1 MVEIELKFQV
11 EPARREAL
19 RRAVAGSGAN
29 AQTIRLQ
36 ARYFDTPD
44 GRLAAAGLALR
55 LRREGRSRWV
65 QTLKG
70 RGDGVMHRL
79 EHELVLPAAVPATL
93 DPARHDGTP
102 AGVALR
108 AALGSHQ
115 ADLVERFATDVRR
128 TRRVVRVR
136 APAGDWATVELALDE
151 GSISARTA
159 EGPRRT
165 AVSEL
170 EFELLDG
177 PPQALLALASRW
189 VERHALWLDVRS
201 KAERGHALA
210 TGVASAPA
218 PARAPLV
225 GRRMTPARA
234 LAAMIQAALAQVL
247 PNLAVV
253 AEAAQAG
260 PEDLHQ
266 LRVGLRRLR
275 TALREFGAG
284 VEGVDEAWQD
294 TLAQL
299 FSRLGTLRDSDVIEQ
314 TLAQARA
321 AARAAGLDPGLTLA
335 PAGSALTAQDSA
347 ALRERGLQRLLLA
360 LIGLALAG
368 EQPDGGPPLI
378 ETARRRLNRL
388 HKRVTADAVRF
399 ESLDD
404 AGRHTLRKR
413 LKRLR
418 YSLEFVAPLFA
429 AKALRRYLGLLKPAQ
444 ELLGDGNDLLL
455 AEAACR
461 AASPH
466 SACDGFV
473 LGWLSA
479 RRDALSAQAATRL
492 TALSAAPR
500 FWKPRSGR

>member
-11 EPARREAL
+11 EPARRDAV
-19 RRAVAGSGAN
+19 RRAVAGSGAK

-79 EHELVLPAAVPATL
+79 EHELVLPSAVPATL
-93 DPARHDGTP
+93 DLARHDGTP
-102 AGVALR
+102 VGAALR
-108 AALGSHQ
+108 SALSSHE
-115 ADLVERFATDVRR
+115 AGLVERFATDIRR
-128 TRRVVRVR
+128 TRRAVRMR
-136 APAGDWATVELALDE
+136 APTGEMATIELALDE
-151 GSISARTA
+151 GSICARTA
-159 EGPRRT
+159 EGPCRV
-165 AVSEL
+165 AVSEV

-189 VERHALWLDVRS
+189 VERHGLWLDVRT
-201 KAERGHALA
+201 KAERGHVLA
-210 TGVASAPA
+210 SGVASP
-218 PARAPLV
+218 PVQARAPLV
-225 GRRMTPARA
+225 GRRMLPARA
-234 LAAMIQAALAQVL
+234 LAAMVQAALAQVL
-247 PNLAVV
+247 PNLAAV
-253 AEAAQAG
+253 AEAGQGG
-260 PEDLHQ
+260 PEYLHQ

-275 TALREFGAG
+275 TALREFGTG
-284 VEGVDEAWQD
+284 VEGVDASWLA

-299 FSRLGTLRDSDVIEQ
+299 FSSLGTLRDSDVIEQ

-321 AARAAGLDPGLTLA
+321 AARAAGLEPSLP
-335 PAGSALTAQDSA
+335 PARGGQALTAQDRA
-347 ALRERGLQRLLLA
+347 PLRERGLHRLLLA
-360 LIGLALAG
+360 LFGLALAG
-368 EQPDGGPPLI
+368 GQPGDGRPLI

-388 HKRVTADAVRF
+388 HKRATADAARF
-399 ESLDD
+399 ETLDD
-404 AGRHTLRKR
+404 TERHMLRKR

-429 AKALRRYLGLLKPAQ
+429 AKALRRYLALLKPAQ
-444 ELLGDGNDLLL
+444 EVLGECHDLLL

-461 AASPH
+461 AAVPH
-466 SACDGFV
+466 SVGDGFV
-473 LGWLSA
+473 LGWLST
-479 RRDALSAQAATRL
+479 RREVLTAQAATRL

-500 FWKPRSGR
+500 FWKP